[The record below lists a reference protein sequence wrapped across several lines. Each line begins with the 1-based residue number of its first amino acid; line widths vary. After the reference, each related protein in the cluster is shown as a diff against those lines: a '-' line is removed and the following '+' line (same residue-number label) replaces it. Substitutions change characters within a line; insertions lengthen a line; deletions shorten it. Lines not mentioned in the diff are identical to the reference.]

1 MNKKRWL
8 IYFFVGI
15 VFGVFDFYYQ
25 GPVQNIKSDT
35 ILIIMVLGIWLVV
48 AIPIAIHEAKVTRTA
63 WKAALATMFTWIVA
77 VVSYYLYLLVKVMF
91 IGEPGRPDLHISNRT
106 EPYYRVN
113 ILATL
118 QYDVLSGILEWLLVA
133 IIGGLV
139 FGYLFGWLYLK
150 TKPVE
155 QAVK

>member
-25 GPVQNIKSDT
+25 GPVQNIKND
-35 ILIIMVLGIWLVV
+35 IVLVVMVLGIWVVV
-48 AIPIAIHEAKVTRTA
+48 ALPVAIYEAKVSRAA
-63 WKAALATMFTWIVA
+63 WKAALATMFTWVVA

-91 IGEPGRPDLHISNRT
+91 IGEPGRPDLHISNRAD
-106 EPYYRVN
+106 PYYRLN

-118 QYDVLSGILEWLLVA
+118 QSNVIGGILEWLLVA
-133 IIGGLV
+133 IIGGFI
-139 FGYLFGWLYLK
+139 FGYLFGWIYLK
-150 TKPVE
+150 AKPVK

>member
-25 GPVQNIKSDT
+25 GPVQNIKND
-35 ILIIMVLGIWLVV
+35 IVLVVMVLGIWLVV
-48 AIPIAIHEAKVTRTA
+48 AFPIAIYEAKVSRAA
-63 WKAALATMFTWIVA
+63 WKAALATMFTWVVA

-91 IGEPGRPDLHISNRT
+91 IGEPGRPELHISNRAD
-106 EPYYRVN
+106 PYYRLN
-113 ILATL
+113 MLATL
-118 QYDVLSGILEWLLVA
+118 QSNVIGGILEWLLVA
-133 IIGGLV
+133 IIGG
-139 FGYLFGWLYLK
+139 FIIGYLFGWVYMK
-150 TKPVE
+150 AKPIK

>member
-8 IYFFVGI
+8 IFFFVGI

-25 GPVQNIKSDT
+25 GPVQNIKND
-35 ILIIMVLGIWLVV
+35 IVLVVMVLGIWVVV
-48 AIPIAIHEAKVTRTA
+48 ALPVAIYEAKVSRAA
-63 WKAALATMFTWIVA
+63 WKAALATMFTWVVA

-91 IGEPGRPDLHISNRT
+91 IGEPGRPDLHISNRAD
-106 EPYYRVN
+106 PYYRLN

-118 QYDVLSGILEWLLVA
+118 QSNVIGGILEWLLVA
-133 IIGGLV
+133 IIGGFI
-139 FGYLFGWLYLK
+139 FGYLFGWIYLK
-150 TKPVE
+150 AKPVK